1 MFWIK
6 VLAVAIST
14 VLVLAQGLPTSV
26 LRDSKASS
34 AAIKS
39 GNQDLVALRG
49 EEEQGRLLRC
59 RVKKI
64 TTITND
70 EQKGNRWLLRRT
82 PFAVKVKGG
91 GEEAG
96 AMSLVAYCK
105 VNQFLVPF
113 SFLFFATG

>member
-49 EEEQGRLLRC
+49 E
-59 RVKKI
+59 
-64 TTITND
+64 D
-70 EQKGNRWLLRRT
+70 EQRE
-82 PFAVKVKGG
+82 AV
-91 GEEAG
+91 A
-96 AMSLVAYCK
+96 
-105 VNQFLVPF
+105 
-113 SFLFFATG
+113 